1 SSENVICLTTR
12 RSRDLVLANHSET
25 RGQQSEEGYCVTFSC
40 SVPAAPSVESVPVMV
55 TVPAVPPSDPLV
67 LPDGMLMMAK
77 ELEVNVVLDIADIVI
92 ALGKLGRGGAED
104 EMVKLLIGIQRV

>member
-1 SSENVICLTTR
+1 
-12 RSRDLVLANHSET
+12 
-25 RGQQSEEGYCVTFSC
+25 
-40 SVPAAPSVESVPVMV
+40 
-55 TVPAVPPSDPLV
+55 
-67 LPDGMLMMAK
+67 MMAK